1 MKQNKKEVCAIILAR
16 SGSKGLKNKN
26 LRDLDGKPLISFTI
40 NDAKK
45 SKYINKI
52 IVSTDSKEIAK
63 VANEYGAETPFLR
76 PRELSS
82 DLVTSEESL
91 RHALTF
97 LNEQENYFP
106 DIVLY
111 LQITEPFRP
120 KNIIDDCI
128 ECMLDNDELDSVFAG
143 HIKHKNYW
151 EEKNGNFIR
160 ISRSSQSALPRQIK
174 NPVFREDTGIALATK
189 SRVVLSGL
197 RIGKNV
203 KIIPYESDFG
213 FIDIHSSFD
222 LQLSN
227 LIKKNMNKLY
237 E

>member
-1 MKQNKKEVCAIILAR
+1 MKQNKKDVCAIILAR

-26 LRDLDGKPLISFTI
+26 LRDLDGKPLISYTI

-45 SKYINKI
+45 SKYIDKI
-52 IVSTDSKEIAK
+52 IVSTDSEEIAK
-63 VANEYGAETPFLR
+63 VANEFGAETPFLR
-76 PRELSS
+76 PKELSS
-82 DLVTSEESL
+82 DMTTSEESL
-91 RHALTF
+91 KHALTY
-97 LNEQENYFP
+97 LNEKENYFP
-106 DIVLY
+106 DIILY

-128 ECMLDNDELDSVFAG
+128 ECMLDNNDLDSVFAG

-151 EEKNGNFIR
+151 EEKNGRFIR
-160 ISRSSQSALPRQIK
+160 ISKSSQSALPRQVK
-174 NPVFREDTGIALATK
+174 TPVLREDTGIALATK
-189 SRVVLSGL
+189 SSVILSGL

-227 LIKKNMNKLY
+227 LIKKNTEKLY